1 MRKLAVAGAVPAS
14 EAPARHSLADRH
26 DLWLMGALAAILTL
40 GLVMVASASIAL
52 ADRQTGQPLY
62 YLWRQLGYTGAGV
75 LLMALT
81 TRIPL
86 ARWRAHGPLLLFAS
100 VVLLGLVLVPGVG
113 REVNGSYRWIPLGPI
128 NMQPS
133 ELAKLFMILF
143 LAGYLVR
150 RGHEVRARFSGFAKP
165 MALLVGISGL
175 LLMEPDYGATAVL
188 FATTLGMLF
197 LGGVP
202 LVLFLG
208 WVAAGL
214 GVMVAMVLLAP
225 YRLQRLTTFMDPWV
239 DPFNTGFQLTQA
251 LIAIGR
257 GEWFGVGLGS
267 SVQKL
272 FYLPEAHTDFVFA
285 VLAEEFGFMGVFVV
299 VALFALIVGRAL
311 EIARRAAAAD
321 LAFQSYLAASIG
333 IWLGLQ
339 AFVNIGVNMG
349 LLPTKG
355 LTLPLMSFGGSAI
368 LMNLVALAVVL
379 RVDYEN
385 KLLMRGG
392 RV

>member
-251 LIAIGR
+251 LIAVGR
-257 GEWFGVGLGS
+257 GQWLGVGLGG

-272 FYLPEAHTDFVFA
+272 FYLPEAHTDFLVA
-285 VLAEEFGFMGVFVV
+285 VLAEELGLLGVSVVVGLFAFVV
-299 VALFALIVGRAL
+299 LR
-311 EIARRAAAAD
+311 
-321 LAFQSYLAASIG
+321 AFQLARQAEDREDPFAAYVGYGIG
-333 IWLGLQ
+333 LSLALQ
-339 AFVNIGVNMG
+339 ALVNVGVNLG
-349 LLPTKG
+349 ALPTKG
-355 LTLPLMSFGGSAI
+355 LTLPLMSYGGSS
-368 LMNLVALAVVL
+368 MLVNCLAAGLLL
-379 RVDYEN
+379 RLAHEQR
-385 KLLMRGG
+385 LGG
-392 RV
+392 AR

>member
-150 RGHEVRARFSGFAKP
+150 RGHEVRTRFSGFAKP

-251 LIAIGR
+251 LIAVGR
-257 GEWFGVGLGS
+257 GQWLGVGLGG

-272 FYLPEAHTDFVFA
+272 FYLPEAHTDFLVA
-285 VLAEEFGFMGVFVV
+285 VLAEELGLLGLLVVVGLFAFVV
-299 VALFALIVGRAL
+299 LR
-311 EIARRAAAAD
+311 
-321 LAFQSYLAASIG
+321 AFQLARQAEDREDPFAAYVGYGIG
-333 IWLGLQ
+333 LSLALQ
-339 AFVNIGVNMG
+339 ALVNVGVNLG
-349 LLPTKG
+349 ALPTKG
-355 LTLPLMSFGGSAI
+355 LTLPLMSYGGSS
-368 LMNLVALAVVL
+368 MLVNCLAGGLLL
-379 RVDYEN
+379 RLAHEQR
-385 KLLMRGG
+385 LGG
-392 RV
+392 AR

>member
-1 MRKLAVAGAVPAS
+1 MRRLAAAGAIPAN
-14 EAPARHSLADRH
+14 EAPARHSFAARH
-26 DLWLMGALAAILTL
+26 DLWLMGAFATILTL
-40 GLVMVASASIAL
+40 GLVMVASASIAF

-62 YLWRQLGYTGAGV
+62 YLWRQIGYTGAGV

-81 TRIPL
+81 VRIPL

-100 VVLLGLVLVPGVG
+100 VVLLGLVLIPGVG

-150 RGHEVRARFSGFAKP
+150 RGHEVRTRFSGFAKP

-188 FATTLGMLF
+188 FATTLGLLF

-202 LVLFLG
+202 LALFLG
-208 WVAAGL
+208 WVVAGL
-214 GVMVAMVLLAP
+214 GVMVAMVLFAP

-251 LIAIGR
+251 LIAVGR
-257 GEWFGVGLGS
+257 GQWFGVGLGG

-272 FYLPEAHTDFVFA
+272 FYLPEAHTDFLVA
-285 VLAEEFGFMGVFVV
+285 VLAEELGLLGLLVVVGLFAFVV
-299 VALFALIVGRAL
+299 LR
-311 EIARRAAAAD
+311 
-321 LAFQSYLAASIG
+321 AFQLARQAEDREDPFAAYLGYGIG
-333 IWLGLQ
+333 LSLALQ
-339 AFVNIGVNMG
+339 ALVNVGVNLG
-349 LLPTKG
+349 ALPTKG
-355 LTLPLMSFGGSAI
+355 LTLPLMSYGGSS
-368 LMNLVALAVVL
+368 MLVNCLAGGLLL
-379 RVDYEN
+379 RLAHEQR
-385 KLLMRGG
+385 LGG
-392 RV
+392 AR

>member
-113 REVNGSYRWIPLGPI
+113 REVNGSYRWLPLGPI

-251 LIAIGR
+251 LIAVGR
-257 GEWFGVGLGS
+257 GQWLGVGLGG

-272 FYLPEAHTDFVFA
+272 FYLPEAHTDFLVA
-285 VLAEEFGFMGVFVV
+285 VLAEELGLLGVSVVVGLFAFVV
-299 VALFALIVGRAL
+299 LR
-311 EIARRAAAAD
+311 
-321 LAFQSYLAASIG
+321 AFQLARQAEDREDPFAAYVGYGIG
-333 IWLGLQ
+333 LSLALQ
-339 AFVNIGVNMG
+339 ALVNVGVNLG
-349 LLPTKG
+349 ALPTKG
-355 LTLPLMSFGGSAI
+355 LTLPLMSYGGSS
-368 LMNLVALAVVL
+368 MLVNCLAAGLLL
-379 RVDYEN
+379 RLAHEQR
-385 KLLMRGG
+385 LGG
-392 RV
+392 AR

>member
-251 LIAIGR
+251 LIAVGR
-257 GEWFGVGLGS
+257 GQWLGVGLGG

-272 FYLPEAHTDFVFA
+272 FYLPEAHTDFLVA
-285 VLAEEFGFMGVFVV
+285 VLAEELGLLGLLVVVGLFAFVV
-299 VALFALIVGRAL
+299 LR
-311 EIARRAAAAD
+311 
-321 LAFQSYLAASIG
+321 AFQLARQAEDREDPFAAYVGYGIG
-333 IWLGLQ
+333 LSLALQ
-339 AFVNIGVNMG
+339 ALVNVGVNLG
-349 LLPTKG
+349 ALPTKG
-355 LTLPLMSFGGSAI
+355 LTLPLMSYGGSS
-368 LMNLVALAVVL
+368 MLVNCLAAGLLL
-379 RVDYEN
+379 RLAHEQR
-385 KLLMRGG
+385 LGG
-392 RV
+392 AR

>member
-251 LIAIGR
+251 LIAVGR
-257 GEWFGVGLGS
+257 GQWLGVGLGG

-272 FYLPEAHTDFVFA
+272 FYLPEAHTDFLVA
-285 VLAEEFGFMGVFVV
+285 VLAEELGLLGVSVVVGLFAFVV
-299 VALFALIVGRAL
+299 LR
-311 EIARRAAAAD
+311 
-321 LAFQSYLAASIG
+321 AFQLARQAEDREDPFAAYVGYGIG
-333 IWLGLQ
+333 LSLALQ
-339 AFVNIGVNMG
+339 ALVNVGVN
-349 LLPTKG
+349 PTKG
-355 LTLPLMSFGGSAI
+355 LTLPLMSYGGSS
-368 LMNLVALAVVL
+368 MLVNCLAAGLLL
-379 RVDYEN
+379 RLAHEQR
-385 KLLMRGG
+385 LGG
-392 RV
+392 AR

>member
-113 REVNGSYRWIPLGPI
+113 REVNGSYRCIPLGPI

-251 LIAIGR
+251 LIAVGR
-257 GEWFGVGLGS
+257 GQWLGVGLGG

-272 FYLPEAHTDFVFA
+272 FYLPEAHTDFLVA
-285 VLAEEFGFMGVFVV
+285 VLAEELGLLGVSVVVGLFAFVV
-299 VALFALIVGRAL
+299 LR
-311 EIARRAAAAD
+311 
-321 LAFQSYLAASIG
+321 AFQLARQAEDREDPFAAYVGYGIG
-333 IWLGLQ
+333 LSLALQ
-339 AFVNIGVNMG
+339 ALVNVGVNLG
-349 LLPTKG
+349 ALPTKG
-355 LTLPLMSFGGSAI
+355 LTLPLMSYGGSS
-368 LMNLVALAVVL
+368 MLVNCLAAGLLL
-379 RVDYEN
+379 RLAHEQR
-385 KLLMRGG
+385 LGG
-392 RV
+392 AR

>member
-62 YLWRQLGYTGAGV
+62 YLWRQLGYTVAGV

-251 LIAIGR
+251 LIAVGR
-257 GEWFGVGLGS
+257 GQWLGVGLGG

-272 FYLPEAHTDFVFA
+272 FYLPEAHTDFLVA
-285 VLAEEFGFMGVFVV
+285 VLAEELGLLGVSVVVGLFAFVV
-299 VALFALIVGRAL
+299 LR
-311 EIARRAAAAD
+311 
-321 LAFQSYLAASIG
+321 AFQLARQAEDREDPFAAYVGYGIG
-333 IWLGLQ
+333 LSLALQ
-339 AFVNIGVNMG
+339 ALVNVGVNLG
-349 LLPTKG
+349 ALPTKG
-355 LTLPLMSFGGSAI
+355 LTLPLMSYGGSS
-368 LMNLVALAVVL
+368 MLVNCLAAGLLL
-379 RVDYEN
+379 RLAHEQR
-385 KLLMRGG
+385 LGG
-392 RV
+392 AR

>member
-1 MRKLAVAGAVPAS
+1 
-14 EAPARHSLADRH
+14 
-26 DLWLMGALAAILTL
+26 MGAFAAILTL

-62 YLWRQLGYTGAGV
+62 YLWRQLGYTAAGV

-81 TRIPL
+81 VRIPL

-150 RGHEVRARFSGFAKP
+150 RGHEVRTRFSGFAKP

-251 LIAIGR
+251 LIAVGR
-257 GEWFGVGLGS
+257 GQWLGVGLGG

-272 FYLPEAHTDFVFA
+272 FYLPEAHTDFLVA
-285 VLAEEFGFMGVFVV
+285 VLAEELGLLGLLVVVGLFAFVV
-299 VALFALIVGRAL
+299 LR
-311 EIARRAAAAD
+311 
-321 LAFQSYLAASIG
+321 AFQLARQAEDREDPFAAYVGYGIG
-333 IWLGLQ
+333 LSLALQ
-339 AFVNIGVNMG
+339 ALVNVGVNLG
-349 LLPTKG
+349 ALPTKG
-355 LTLPLMSFGGSAI
+355 LTLPLMSYGGSS
-368 LMNLVALAVVL
+368 MLVNCLAGGLLL
-379 RVDYEN
+379 RLAQEQR
-385 KLLMRGG
+385 LGG
-392 RV
+392 AR

>member
-1 MRKLAVAGAVPAS
+1 VRKLAVAGAVPAS

-251 LIAIGR
+251 LIAVGR
-257 GEWFGVGLGS
+257 GQWLGVGLGG

-272 FYLPEAHTDFVFA
+272 FYLPEAHTDFLVA
-285 VLAEEFGFMGVFVV
+285 VLAEELGLLGVSVVVGLFAFVV
-299 VALFALIVGRAL
+299 LR
-311 EIARRAAAAD
+311 
-321 LAFQSYLAASIG
+321 AFQLARQAEDREDPFAAYVGYGIG
-333 IWLGLQ
+333 LSLALQ
-339 AFVNIGVNMG
+339 ALVNVGVNLG
-349 LLPTKG
+349 ALPTKG
-355 LTLPLMSFGGSAI
+355 LTLPLMSYGGSS
-368 LMNLVALAVVL
+368 MLVNCLAAGLLL
-379 RVDYEN
+379 RLAHEQR
-385 KLLMRGG
+385 LGG
-392 RV
+392 AR

>member
-1 MRKLAVAGAVPAS
+1 MRKLAAAGAIPAS
-14 EAPARHSLADRH
+14 EAPARHSLAARH
-26 DLWLMGALAAILTL
+26 DLWLMGAFAAILTL

-62 YLWRQLGYTGAGV
+62 YLWRQLGYTAAGV

-81 TRIPL
+81 VRIPL

-251 LIAIGR
+251 LIAVGR
-257 GEWFGVGLGS
+257 GQWLGVGLGG

-272 FYLPEAHTDFVFA
+272 FYLPEAHTDFLVA
-285 VLAEEFGFMGVFVV
+285 VLAEELGLLGVSVVVGLFAFVV
-299 VALFALIVGRAL
+299 LR
-311 EIARRAAAAD
+311 
-321 LAFQSYLAASIG
+321 AFQLARQAEDREDPFAAYVGYGIG
-333 IWLGLQ
+333 LSLALQ
-339 AFVNIGVNMG
+339 ALVNVGVNLG
-349 LLPTKG
+349 ALPTKG
-355 LTLPLMSFGGSAI
+355 LTLPLMSYGGSS
-368 LMNLVALAVVL
+368 MLVNCLAAGLLL
-379 RVDYEN
+379 RLAHEQR
-385 KLLMRGG
+385 LGG
-392 RV
+392 AR

>member
-150 RGHEVRARFSGFAKP
+150 RGHEVRTRFSGFAKP

-251 LIAIGR
+251 LIAVGR
-257 GEWFGVGLGS
+257 GQWLGVGLGG

-272 FYLPEAHTDFVFA
+272 FYLPEAHTDFLVA
-285 VLAEEFGFMGVFVV
+285 VLAEELGLLGVSVVVGLFAFVV
-299 VALFALIVGRAL
+299 LR
-311 EIARRAAAAD
+311 
-321 LAFQSYLAASIG
+321 AFQLARQAEDREDPFAAYVGYGIG
-333 IWLGLQ
+333 LSLALQ
-339 AFVNIGVNMG
+339 ALVNVGVNLG
-349 LLPTKG
+349 ALPTKG
-355 LTLPLMSFGGSAI
+355 LTLPLMSYGGSS
-368 LMNLVALAVVL
+368 MLVNCLAAGLLL
-379 RVDYEN
+379 RLAHEQR
-385 KLLMRGG
+385 LGG
-392 RV
+392 AR